1 MYIYAPADPGY
12 NIAQNVSA
20 SAIQLTLQQ
29 MNKAH
34 VSLNQLFFS
43 GQASRNLF
51 TAPHFYSLYQVFIK
65 VTIRGKNDHSL
76 FLQYQGHVES
86 KLRKFTKLLEDSCN
100 KYMNMMVM
108 QLWPYPETF
117 LNPAK

>member
-1 MYIYAPADPGY
+1 
-12 NIAQNVSA
+12 
-20 SAIQLTLQQ
+20 

-51 TAPHFYSLYQVFIK
+51 SAPHFYSLYQVFIK
-65 VTIRGKNDHSL
+65 VAIQGKNDYSL
-76 FLQYQGHVES
+76 FLHYQGHVES

-117 LNPAK
+117 LNPAKQKFKVQYFYGLKAYHKGTIDLVPLVA